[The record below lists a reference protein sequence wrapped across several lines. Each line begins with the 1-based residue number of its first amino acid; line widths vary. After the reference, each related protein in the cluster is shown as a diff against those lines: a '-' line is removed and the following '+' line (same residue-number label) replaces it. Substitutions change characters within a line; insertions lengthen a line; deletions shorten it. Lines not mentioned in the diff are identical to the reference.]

1 MTAAHAE
8 LAAKRYCGHPR
19 GICHP
24 SGAAASGCRAS
35 ICNGSTATKLAFLLY
50 KCSEILDT
58 RHHGT
63 SAGPVAASNPM
74 NLDKLSVAV
83 HSCSARQF
91 RAQLGGVPTRL
102 NGRSRDGRFG
112 PPRTCPGDKRR
123 CRAQAIRAPLAGYA
137 AAPTRRPDLHV
148 AYSESSIE
156 LTATDRHEP

>member
-24 SGAAASGCRAS
+24 SGAVASSCRAA

-58 RHHGT
+58 RHHVT

-102 NGRSRDGRFG
+102 NGRSPDDRFG
-112 PPRTCPGDKRR
+112 PPRPSPWREAEMPGSSDPCAARRLRR
-123 CRAQAIRAPLAGYA
+123 CANASTGPACGVFRIIDRVDGYRQA
-137 AAPTRRPDLHV
+137 
-148 AYSESSIE
+148 
-156 LTATDRHEP
+156 